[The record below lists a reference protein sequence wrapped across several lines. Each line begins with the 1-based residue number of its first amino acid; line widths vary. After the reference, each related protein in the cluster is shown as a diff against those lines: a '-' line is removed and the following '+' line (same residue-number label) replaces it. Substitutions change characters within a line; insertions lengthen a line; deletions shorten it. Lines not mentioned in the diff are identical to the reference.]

1 MNRELQ
7 ENCDRLIKNRELICS
22 VNKWEMDLLCLAA
35 ACVYTAEGV
44 EADLERFAECDQIL
58 KKKAG
63 LFSEYR
69 GMVRIPLLCKMAL
82 AAQPDIYFDM
92 VQETYKKL
100 NQSKFFG
107 SEDKVMAAMT
117 IVDHKADQTIDQVVE
132 KTKLLHQMMQKNHP
146 FLTGENDIPFAA
158 FLAVS
163 GRGAEQLIAD
173 AEKVYGL
180 LAKKFPS
187 KDAVQD
193 LSHVLA
199 LGSIEIESGCDKV
212 VRISDSLKEQKHAFG
227 MGRELS
233 VLGILACLDMSPELI
248 ANQIVEADEYLKK
261 VKGFG
266 SLTIGSEIRRMMAAQ
281 MVLLTYG
288 EKSPAANGVVMTTT
302 VATAIAIEAA
312 VMTCMVAATVANS
325 GD

>member
-1 MNRELQ
+1 MEKCELFV
-7 ENCDRLIKNRELICS
+7 ENKNRIDHSFSWSLIQVILPSAQLMTNRNILANEERLKAMEQIVKSKTGAFSDLRGTVLLPLICKMS
-22 VNKWEMDLLCLAA
+22 MAKEPAEYLDHVQTVYKMLNLSKW
-35 ACVYTAEGV
+35 
-44 EADLERFAECDQIL
+44 
-58 KKKAG
+58 
-63 LFSEYR
+63 
-69 GMVRIPLLCKMAL
+69 
-82 AAQPDIYFDM
+82 
-92 VQETYKKL
+92 
-100 NQSKFFG
+100 FG
-107 SEDKVMAAMT
+107 SEYKILAAMT
-117 IVDHKADQTIDQVVE
+117 IVDHKADQTIDHVVE